1 MWLYVPNCGTSRSAP
16 EEEASTSPSSW
27 QFQALAQSAWWRG
40 KPMPPPFWSRRC
52 AKDAWLRRLCGAMPE
67 PLMAVAGVDKW
78 MASLAA
84 SRANPTPKLGDGSA
98 PTTSAT
104 SGLPPGA
111 SSCSLEP
118 GLSSSKTSEACSTPE
133 APSVST
139 ETFDALV
146 SRLRLDF
153 SGRTNASRRRW
164 SVHLMSASVS
174 SSSRWQTPSVAS
186 ATGGQANRGGDRQN
200 ELLLAGQARDV
211 SSRLALTISSPG
223 SNTLPRTRTLN
234 PQFVEALMAWPTGWS
249 AFAYSETELSR
260 WKADMRSVISR
271 LPLPTR
277 APERQP
283 DLFS

>member
-1 MWLYVPNCGTSRSAP
+1 
-16 EEEASTSPSSW
+16 
-27 QFQALAQSAWWRG
+27 
-40 KPMPPPFWSRRC
+40 
-52 AKDAWLRRLCGAMPE
+52 
-67 PLMAVAGVDKW
+67 
-78 MASLAA
+78 
-84 SRANPTPKLGDGSA
+84 
-98 PTTSAT
+98 
-104 SGLPPGA
+104 
-111 SSCSLEP
+111 
-118 GLSSSKTSEACSTPE
+118 
-133 APSVST
+133 
-139 ETFDALV
+139 
-146 SRLRLDF
+146 
-153 SGRTNASRRRW
+153 
-164 SVHLMSASVS
+164 MSASVS
-174 SSSRWQTPSVAS
+174 SSSRWPTPVLSDSGEKVTPASLQHSCLLREASNWYTPTSRDHFPPHTPEYVASKKALGHGMGNLNDQVAHHWQTPSVAS